1 MKEVY
6 VLGLHWGSH
15 SVAPFYV
22 IHFLN
27 GLAPVSF
34 YNENSLPPLRRFLR
48 MSLCYI
54 PIVEQAGDP
63 PPRQN
68 PYPFLHPQTLISSHF
83 FPIGF

>member
-27 GLAPVSF
+27 RLASVIETTALVSICIKKI
-34 YNENSLPPLRRFLR
+34 LPKLLVW
-48 MSLCYI
+48 YI
-54 PIVEQAGDP
+54 IRKTTSA
-63 PPRQN
+63 
-68 PYPFLHPQTLISSHF
+68 S
-83 FPIGF
+83 